1 MSLKNKFREEL
12 DYLRRLGR
20 VFSRNNPQ
28 LAKFLGE
35 EATDPD
41 VERLLEGFAFLTA
54 KLRLKIEDDFP
65 ELTHPLL
72 QLLWPNYLRPLPSAT
87 IMQFPPMDRSI
98 TVRQRI
104 AKGTRIQSRSVD
116 GVACEYRTCSDVEVY
131 PFQIGEISDA
141 HSLEKST
148 VRVDLV
154 TLSQNP
160 PSTFD
165 CDRLDFYL
173 SGSDYTAMTL
183 YLWLSRYLLDI
194 RLECDGGVVRHIPAS
209 QIIFPG
215 FSPEEA
221 LLPYPRNALDGYRIL
236 QEYFLFPRRYFFF
249 GITGLRALWPASST
263 ERIRLEFRFTRPMPD
278 DVRVHTGDMALYC
291 APAIN
296 LFEHDAEPLRLS
308 GKTLD
313 HRVRPAGQRPD
324 AYETFSIDNVDG
336 WKSEA
341 SGQPG
346 AWLRS
351 YQPFE
356 SLRHQ
361 IDFERGKTVLYYRT
375 RIQNGLVSDGVE
387 HRVSFVRSD
396 EQHYIGREETV
407 SLSLTCSNRDLPQ
420 ALAVGDICIRTPGMP
435 TFVECRNLTLPT
447 PSYRPV
453 LDGDL
458 LWTLISNLSP
468 TYLSLLSAEPLKAV
482 IRAYDFA
489 ARHDIQRARTTQM
502 RLDGLLEV
510 KTAPIDRMFKA
521 LPIRGLRTEIKLDQD
536 GFSCEGDL
544 YLFGT
549 VLSHFLSLYASI
561 SSFHVLEAVN
571 IKNQEHYAWP
581 MRSGTQPLI

>member
-1 MSLKNKFREEL
+1 MPLKSKFREEL

-28 LAKFLGE
+28 LARFLGD

-54 KLRLKIEDDFP
+54 KLRLKIDDDFP

-72 QLLWPNYLRPLPSAT
+72 QLLWPNYLRSLPSAT
-87 IMQFPPMDRSI
+87 IMQFPPVDRSI

-104 AKGTRIQSRSVD
+104 AKGARIRSRSVD
-116 GVACEYRTCSDVEVY
+116 GVECEFRTCANVDVY
-131 PFQIGEISDA
+131 PLQISEISDA

-148 VRVDLV
+148 VRVDLI
-154 TLSQNP
+154 TLSGNP
-160 PSTFD
+160 PSTYD

-183 YLWLSRYLLDI
+183 YLWLSRYLVDV
-194 RLECDGGVVRHIPAS
+194 RLECDGVVRHIPAS
-209 QIIFPG
+209 QIVFPG
-215 FSPEEA
+215 FSPDEA
-221 LLPYPRNALDGYRIL
+221 LLPYPKNALDGYRIL

-249 GITGLRALWPASST
+249 GLVGLRALWPTTST

-278 DVRVHTGDMALYC
+278 DVRVQTGDMALYC
-291 APAIN
+291 APAVN
-296 LFEHDAEPLRLS
+296 LFEHDAEPVRLT

-313 HRVRPAGQRPD
+313 HRVRPAGKRPD
-324 AYETFSIDNVDG
+324 AYEVFSIDRVDG

-341 SGQPG
+341 ADQPG
-346 AWLRS
+346 AWLRT

-361 IDFERGKTVLYYRT
+361 IDFEQGRTVLYYRT
-375 RIQNGLVSDGVE
+375 RIDPSLMSAGVE

-396 EQHYIGREETV
+396 EQRYIGREETV
-407 SLSLTCSNRDLPQ
+407 SFALTCSNRDLPQ
-420 ALAVGDICIRTPGMP
+420 ALAMGDICIRTPGMP
-435 TFVECRNLTLPT
+435 TFVACRNLTPPT

-453 LDGDL
+453 LEGDL

-489 ARHDIQRARTTQM
+489 AHHDVQRARSTQM
-502 RLDGLLEV
+502 RLGALLEV
-510 KTAPIDRMFKA
+510 QTAPIDRMFKA
-521 LPIRGLRTEIKLDQD
+521 LPIRGLRTVVKLDQD

-549 VLSHFLSLYASI
+549 VLSHFLSVYASI
-561 SSFHVLEAVN
+561 SSFHVLEAINV
-571 IKNQEHYAWP
+571 KNQEHYAWP

>member
-1 MSLKNKFREEL
+1 MSLKSKFRDEL

-20 VFSRNNPQ
+20 VFARKNPQ
-28 LAKFLGE
+28 LARFLGE
-35 EATDPD
+35 EASDPD

-54 KLRLKIEDDFP
+54 RLRLKIDDDFP

-87 IMQFPPMDRSI
+87 IMQFPLEDRSI

-104 AKGTRIQSRSVD
+104 AKGTRIRSRHID
-116 GVACEYRTCSDVEVY
+116 GVECEFRTCSHVEIYPLQISDV
-131 PFQIGEISDA
+131 SDA
-141 HSLEKST
+141 HTLEKST

-154 TLSQNP
+154 TLTGNP
-160 PSTFD
+160 PDTYD

-173 SGSDYTAMTL
+173 SGSDYSAMTL
-183 YLWLSRYLLDI
+183 YLWLSRYLASI
-194 RLECDGGVVRHIPAS
+194 RLECDGVVRHIPAS
-209 QIIFPG
+209 QLVFPG
-215 FSPEEA
+215 FSPDDA
-221 LLPYPRNALDGYRIL
+221 LLPYPKNALDGYRIL

-249 GITGLRALWPASST
+249 GLTGLRALWPSVTT
-263 ERIRLEFRFTRPMPD
+263 ERIRLEFTFTRPMPD
-278 DVRVHTGDMALYC
+278 DLRVQPGDFALYC

-296 LFEHDAEPLRLS
+296 LFEHDAEPVRLT

-313 HRVRPAGQRPD
+313 YCLRPAGRRPD
-324 AYETFSIDNVDG
+324 AHEVFSIDRVDG
-336 WKSEA
+336 WKSEG
-341 SGQPG
+341 SGHG
-346 AWLRS
+346 DTWLRT

-361 IDFERGKTVLYYRT
+361 IDYERGQSVLYYRT
-375 RIQNGLVSDGVE
+375 RLTQSLLDEGVE
-387 HRVSFVRSD
+387 HRLSFVRSD

-407 SLSLTCSNRDLPQ
+407 SFSLTCSNRDLPRS
-420 ALAVGDICIRTPGMP
+420 LAVGDICVRTPGMP
-435 TFVECRNLTLPT
+435 MFVSCRNLTTPT

-489 ARHDIQRARTTQM
+489 AHHDVQRGRITQK
-502 RLDGLLEV
+502 RLAGLLEV
-510 KTAPIDRMFKA
+510 QTNPTERMFKA
-521 LPIRGLRTEIKLDQD
+521 LPIRGLSSLVTLDQD
-536 GFSCEGDL
+536 GFSCEGEL

-549 VLSHFLSLYASI
+549 VLSHFLSVYASI
-561 SSFHVLEAVN
+561 SSFHVLEAINV
-571 IKNQEHYAWP
+571 KNQEHYAWP
-581 MRSGTQPLI
+581 MRNGTQPLI

>member
-1 MSLKNKFREEL
+1 MPLKSKFREEL

-20 VFSRNNPQ
+20 VFARNNPQ
-28 LAKFLGE
+28 LARFLGD

-87 IMQFPPMDRSI
+87 IMQFPPVDRAI

-104 AKGTRIQSRSVD
+104 PKGTRIRSRNVD
-116 GVACEYRTCSDVEVY
+116 GVECEYRTCSDVEIY
-131 PFQIGEISDA
+131 PLQIGEVSDA
-141 HSLEKST
+141 HTLEKST
-148 VRVDLV
+148 VRVDLA
-154 TLSQNP
+154 TLSKNP
-160 PSTFD
+160 PSTYD

-183 YLWLSRYLLDI
+183 YLWLSKYLADV
-194 RLECDGGVVRHIPAS
+194 RMECDGVVRHIPAS
-209 QIIFPG
+209 QILFPG
-215 FSPEEA
+215 FNPDDA
-221 LLPYPRNALDGYRIL
+221 LLPYPKNALDGYRIL

-249 GITGLRALWPASST
+249 GIAGLRALWPSHST
-263 ERIRLEFRFTRPMPD
+263 ERIRLEFNFTRPMPD
-278 DVRVHTGDMALYC
+278 DVRVHTGDLALYC
-291 APAIN
+291 APAVN
-296 LFEHDAEPLRLS
+296 LFEYEAEPVRLT
-308 GKTLD
+308 GKTVDYRL
-313 HRVRPAGQRPD
+313 RPGGQRPD
-324 AYETFSIDNVDG
+324 AYEIFSIDRVDG
-336 WKSEA
+336 WKNEA

-346 AWLRS
+346 AWLRT

-361 IDFERGKTVLYYRT
+361 IDFEQGKTVLYYRT
-375 RIQNGLVSDGVE
+375 RIDPSLVNSGVE

-396 EQHYIGREETV
+396 EQRYVGREETV
-407 SLSLTCSNRDLPQ
+407 SFSLTCTNRDLPLT
-420 ALAVGDICIRTPGMP
+420 LAVGDICVRTPGMP
-435 TFVECRNLTLPT
+435 NFVSCRNLTTPT

-453 LDGDL
+453 LDGNL
-458 LWTLISNLSP
+458 QWTLISNLSP
-468 TYLSLLSAEPLKAV
+468 TYLSLLSAAPLKAV

-489 ARHDIQRARTTQM
+489 AHHDIQRARATQM

-510 KTAPIDRMFKA
+510 ETTPVDRMFKA
-521 LPIRGLRTEIKLDQD
+521 LPIRGVRTVVKLDQD

-549 VLSHFLSLYASI
+549 VLSHFLSVYASI
-561 SSFHVLEAVN
+561 SSFHVLEAINV
-571 IKNQEHYAWP
+571 KNQEHYAWP
-581 MRSGTQPLI
+581 IRSGTQPLI